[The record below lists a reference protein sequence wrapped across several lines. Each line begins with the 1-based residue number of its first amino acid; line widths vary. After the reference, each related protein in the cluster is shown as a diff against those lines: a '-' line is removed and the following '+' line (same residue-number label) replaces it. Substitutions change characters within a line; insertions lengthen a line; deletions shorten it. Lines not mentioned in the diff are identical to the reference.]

1 MKKISRSIK
10 KQLLNIAFLLLLIVL
25 TLVVLFKS
33 NSELNFQNIGKFISE
48 SNKWLLFAA
57 VCCMFLAT
65 ACEGFSLYIISRR
78 FGHKCKIGSAMVY
91 SAADIYY
98 SAITPSASGGQPAS
112 AYYMVKDGM
121 SVGTA
126 SFTLVFNLI
135 AYTAALVIL
144 GIIAIFIRPHM
155 LSQFE
160 FFPQFLI
167 IIGLVVQTILLAFF
181 LACLFCH
188 RVVLKAGNGI
198 ITFLNKIKLI
208 KNTEKWRT
216 KLLNETTKYSDCLKV
231 IRKHKLLFLEAL
243 IVNMGQRVFR
253 VLISCFVCLAADPNA
268 PFWDVFVL
276 QSFLIVGY
284 TSVPL
289 PGGVGVFEYLYLKL
303 YTIAFDSQF
312 IALSMMIVRTITY
325 YLSMIVTGLLT
336 LGYHIYIMRRK
347 PVVAPENNDGA
358 DGDGGENVA
367 QSEESGESDGA
378 ENPEIREISEDSESA
393 DAGMNGKKDYERQ

>member
-1 MKKISRSIK
+1 MKKISKSIK

-25 TLVVLFKS
+25 TLIVLLKS
-33 NSELNFQNIGKFISE
+33 NSELNFENIGKFISE

-57 VCCMFLAT
+57 VCCMLLAT
-65 ACEGFSLYIISRR
+65 ACEGFSLFIISRR

-144 GIIAIFIRPHM
+144 GVVAIFIRPHM

-167 IIGLVVQTILLAFF
+167 ILGLVVQTILLAFF

-188 RVVLKAGNGI
+188 KVVLKAGNGI
-198 ITFLNKIKLI
+198 ITFFHKIKLI
-208 KNTEKWRT
+208 KNTEKWRE
-216 KLLNETTKYSDCLKV
+216 KLLTETTKYSDCVKV
-231 IRKHKLLFLEAL
+231 IRKHKMLFLEAL
-243 IVNMGQRVFR
+243 IINMGQRVSR

-284 TSVPL
+284 TSIPL
-289 PGGVGVFEYLYLKL
+289 PGGVGIFEYLYLKL
-303 YTIAFDSQF
+303 YTVAFDASF

-325 YLSMIVTGLLT
+325 YLSMIVTGLMT
-336 LGYHIYIMRRK
+336 LGYHIYLMRRK
-347 PVVAPENNDGA
+347 PVGAPVESEGAIADKENGESGGA
-358 DGDGGENVA
+358 EISE
-367 QSEESGESDGA
+367 SEEIYGESDGA
-378 ENPEIREISEDSESA
+378 NTEE
-393 DAGMNGKKDYERQ
+393 NGKKDYERQ